1 MNPVEAVV
9 SFVLIWWLVLF
20 CVLPWG
26 INRVAAPEAGHDPGA
41 PERPRVLLKL
51 GVTTGITA
59 VLFGVLFW
67 VVSAEIL
74 SLRQILGISS

>member
-9 SFVLIWWLVLF
+9 VFVLIWWLVLF

-26 INRVAAPEAGHDPGA
+26 VSRVAAPEAGHDPGA

-51 GVTTGITA
+51 GVTTGISA
-59 VLFGVLFW
+59 ALFGIVFW
-67 VVSAEIL
+67 VVRAEIF
-74 SLRQILGISS
+74 SLRDMLGVG